1 MVNFSCFDLQVMDNE
16 IFRPRQAE
24 QQSEYPNP
32 SYGLALNNVAYETDG
47 KPKNI
52 PVNPPIYATIE
63 KDNCENSA
71 DVIDDLPPPY
81 EKLDSDKAKALE
93 SDSLVDDY
101 DHIVKRGP
109 SLNQYN
115 PELDD
120 KDKLAP
126 KYKINDLS
134 NDKSNC

>member
-1 MVNFSCFDLQVMDNE
+1 MDNE
-16 IFRPRQAE
+16 IFRSRQKE
-24 QQSEYPNP
+24 QSEYPNP
-32 SYGLALNNVAYETDG
+32 TYGLAVNNLAYESDG
-47 KPKNI
+47 KPKNM

-63 KDNCENSA
+63 KDDNPAN
-71 DVIDDLPPPY
+71 VVDDLPPPY

-101 DHIVKRGP
+101 DHIIRRGP

-115 PELDD
+115 PEVDD

-126 KYKINDLS
+126 KHKIDDLS
-134 NDKSNC
+134 NDQSNC

>member
-1 MVNFSCFDLQVMDNE
+1 MENE
-16 IFRPRQAE
+16 IFRSREAE
-24 QQSEYPNP
+24 QSEYPNP
-32 SYGLALNNVAYETDG
+32 SYGLAFNNLAYENDA
-47 KPKNI
+47 KPKNM

-63 KDNCENSA
+63 NDNYENPA

-93 SDSLVDDY
+93 SDSFVDDY
-101 DHIVKRGP
+101 DHIVRRGP

-115 PELDD
+115 PKRDD

-126 KYKINDLS
+126 KDKINDLS
-134 NDKSNC
+134 NDQSNC

>member
-1 MVNFSCFDLQVMDNE
+1 MQVTENE
-16 IFRPRQAE
+16 IFRPKQKE
-24 QQSEYPNP
+24 QFEYPNP
-32 SYGLALNNVAYETDG
+32 SYGLATKNLAYENDG
-47 KPKNI
+47 NHKNM

-63 KDNCENSA
+63 KDENA
-71 DVIDDLPPPY
+71 TDVIDDLPPPY
-81 EKLDSDKAKALE
+81 EKLDSDKAKAFE

-101 DHIVKRGP
+101 DHIIRRGP

-126 KYKINDLS
+126 KDKINDLS
-134 NDKSNC
+134 NDQSNC